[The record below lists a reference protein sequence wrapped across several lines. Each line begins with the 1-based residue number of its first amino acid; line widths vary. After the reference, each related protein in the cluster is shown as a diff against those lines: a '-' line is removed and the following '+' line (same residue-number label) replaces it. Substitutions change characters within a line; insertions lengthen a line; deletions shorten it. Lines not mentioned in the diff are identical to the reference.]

1 MSILAKTYEP
11 QETEKKWYPVWE
23 ERGYFQAK
31 PESSDPSF
39 SIVIPPPNITGALH
53 MGHAL
58 NNTIQDILVRWFRMR
73 GFNVL
78 WLPGTD
84 HAGIATQNVLE
95 RQLATEGTSR
105 EALGRAAFVERVWK
119 WKAQYGETIL
129 NQLRSLGVSCDWS
142 RLRFTLDDGL
152 SKAVRE
158 VFVRLY
164 EDGLIY
170 RGTRL
175 IHWCPRCL
183 TALADIEVEHEDTNG
198 SLYIIRY
205 PIDGKGDHALLIAT
219 TRPETMLGDTAVGV
233 HPEDIRHVESIGQ
246 SVHLP
251 LTNRTIPIVADPILV
266 DREFGTGAVKITP
279 AHDFNDYEAGLR
291 NDLDQISI
299 LDRHARIDS
308 TQLSDVDPKVLSRI
322 QGKPVP
328 EARKHVLA
336 VLEERGFL
344 IETKA
349 HKHSIGK
356 CYRCRTV
363 VEPSLSPQWYVK
375 IQPLADPAIK
385 VVETGN
391 ITFIPKTWENNYL
404 AWMRD
409 IKDWCISRQ
418 IWWGHQIPAWYCEE
432 CDAAHAAP
440 MIQRSE
446 PDRCSK
452 CNGSNI
458 VQDQDVLDTWFSS
471 ALWPFST
478 LGWPAEQQ
486 GDSGRVDEAKQTLQT
501 FYPTTVLVTGFD
513 ILFFWIARMIMMG
526 LRFQN
531 AVPFRDVYVHALV
544 RDAEGQ
550 KMSKSKGNIIDPLSV
565 MGEYG
570 TDALRFTLA
579 AMASPGRD
587 IKLAHERIEG
597 YRNFANKLWNAV
609 RFALENVPDGFQRVE
624 TKRTDSQINCWI
636 TSRLHRCI
644 GDVNTSL
651 GAYRFDESANRL
663 YQFVWHEFCDW
674 YIEFSKPDLRQH
686 GDVSAREGGRCE
698 TIRTMLDVLQHIVR
712 LLHPFMP
719 FLTEELWS
727 KLQRQ
732 PGEAEHVIINAYP
745 VQDEDKVDMEV
756 EMAINAVIDVISS
769 IRVIRSTYGI
779 APGKMLPDVVVI
791 PESSAIEAVVLNHL
805 ARIQGMGRIGSLQ
818 IGASLPKPQGKYG
831 SQVTKIADVYIL
843 LDGLVDFTKE
853 RTRLEKRLTELRVD
867 LERVDTK
874 LSNATF
880 TANAPAEIVQK
891 ERVKQRELHSECEK
905 VSLALTQ
912 LQD

>member
-1 MSILAKTYEP
+1 MPTLRKTYQP
-11 QETEKKWYPVWE
+11 QDVEKKWYQIWE
-23 ERGYFQAK
+23 DRGYFQANL
-31 PESSDPSF
+31 ESPSPSF

-58 NNTIQDILVRWFRMR
+58 NSTIQDILVRWFRMR

-84 HAGIATQNVLE
+84 HAGIATQNVVE
-95 RQLATEGTSR
+95 RQLFKEGTSR
-105 EALGRAAFVERVWK
+105 EKLGREAFVKRVWE
-119 WKAQYGETIL
+119 WKAKYGETIL

-142 RLRFTLDDGL
+142 RLRFTLDEGL

-183 TALADIEVEHEDTNG
+183 TALADIEVEHEETNG
-198 SLYIIRY
+198 SLYSIRY
-205 PIDGKGDHALLIAT
+205 PIDGSGDHVLIIAT

-233 HPEDIRHVESIGQ
+233 HPEDTRYFHLVGKSIR
-246 SVHLP
+246 LP
-251 LTNRTIPIVADPILV
+251 LTGRTIPIVTDSILV
-266 DREFGTGAVKITP
+266 DRTFGTGAVKITP
-279 AHDFNDYEAGLR
+279 GHDFNDYEAGLR
-291 NDLDQISI
+291 NHLNEISI
-299 LDRHARIDS
+299 LDKHARVDP
-308 TQLSDVDPKVLSRI
+308 TQLSDVDDEVLRSV
-322 QGKPVP
+322 QGKSVV
-328 EARKHVLA
+328 EARKQILA
-336 VLEERGFL
+336 FLDERGFL
-344 IETKA
+344 INTEA

-356 CYRCRTV
+356 CYRCRTI
-363 VEPSLSPQWYVK
+363 VEPFLSPQWYVK
-375 IQPLADPAIK
+375 IQPLAEPAIRA
-385 VVETGN
+385 VESGD
-391 ITFIPKTWENNYL
+391 IRFVPKGWENNYL

-418 IWWGHQIPAWYCEE
+418 IWWGHQIPAWYCED
-432 CDAAHAAP
+432 CDLAHVAP
-440 MIQRSE
+440 IIQRSDPE
-446 PDRCSK
+446 CCPK
-452 CNGSNI
+452 CAGFNI
-458 VQDQDVLDTWFSS
+458 LQDPDVLDTWFSS

-478 LGWPAEQQ
+478 LGWPAEHQHN
-486 GDSGRVDEAKQTLQT
+486 SGCAGEAEQMLQI

-531 AVPFRDVYVHALV
+531 AIPFHDVYVHALV

-587 IKLAHERIEG
+587 IKLASERIEG
-597 YRNFANKLWNAV
+597 YRNFANKLWNAT
-609 RFALENVPDGFQRVE
+609 RFALDNVPDGFAYVE
-624 TKRTDSQINCWI
+624 SAKIDSQINLWI
-636 TSRLHRCI
+636 VSRLHRCI

-651 GAYRFDESANRL
+651 GAYRFDEAANRL

-674 YIEFSKPDLRQH
+674 YIEFSKPDLKQQ
-686 GDVSAREGGRCE
+686 GSAGESEVRRNE
-698 TIRTMLDVLQHIVR
+698 TVQTMLDVLQCIVR

-727 KLQRQ
+727 TLQHQ
-732 PGEAEHVIINAYP
+732 PGEAEHVMVSAYP
-745 VQDEDKVDMEV
+745 LQDESKADMDV
-756 EMAINAVIDVISS
+756 ETAMSAVIDVISS
-769 IRVIRSTYGI
+769 IRVLRSTYGV
-779 APGKMLPDVVVI
+779 PPRKVLPDVVAI
-791 PESSAIEAVVLNHL
+791 PANEESQAVLLSHT
-805 ARIQGMGRIGSLQ
+805 ARIQEMGRIDSLQ
-818 IGASLPKPQGKYG
+818 IGTSLAKPQGKYG
-831 SQVTKIADVYIL
+831 SQVTKVADVYIL

-853 RTRLEKRLTELRVD
+853 RIRLEKRLAVLRAD
-867 LERVDTK
+867 LDRAEKK
-874 LSNATF
+874 LSNAVF
-880 TANAPAEIVQK
+880 TANAPVAVVQK
-891 ERVKQRELHSECEK
+891 EQAKQHELRAECDK
-905 VSLALTQ
+905 ISLELSR

>member
-1 MSILAKTYEP
+1 MMPTLAKTYQP
-11 QETEKKWYPVWE
+11 QDAEKKWYQIWE
-23 ERGYFQAK
+23 TRGYFQANLD
-31 PESSDPSF
+31 SSNPAF

-58 NNTIQDILVRWFRMR
+58 NSTIQDILVRWFRMR

-84 HAGIATQNVLE
+84 HAGIATQNVVE
-95 RQLATEGTSR
+95 RQLAKEGTNR
-105 EALGRAAFVERVWK
+105 ETLGRTAFVERVWE

-142 RLRFTLDDGL
+142 RLRFTLDEGL

-183 TALADIEVEHEDTNG
+183 TALADIEVEHEETKG
-198 SLYIIRY
+198 SLYTIRY
-205 PIDGKGDHALLIAT
+205 PIDGNGDLALVIAT

-233 HPEDIRHVESIGQ
+233 HPEDTRHSHSIGQ
-246 SVHLP
+246 SVRLP
-251 LTNRTIPIVADPILV
+251 LTSRTIPIVADPILV
-266 DREFGTGAVKITP
+266 NREFGTGAVKITP
-279 AHDFNDYEAGLR
+279 GHDFNDYEAGLR
-291 NDLDQISI
+291 NHLNEISI
-299 LDRHARIDS
+299 LDKHARIDP
-308 TQLSDVDPKVLSRI
+308 TQLSDVEPDVLSTV
-322 QGKPVP
+322 QGKPVL
-328 EARKHVLA
+328 EARKQVLGF
-336 VLEERGFL
+336 LEERGFL
-344 IETKA
+344 ISTEP

-363 VEPSLSPQWYVK
+363 VEPFLSPQWYVK
-375 IQPLADPAIK
+375 IQPLAGPAIQA
-385 VVETGN
+385 VEAGD
-391 ITFIPKTWENNYL
+391 IRFIPKAWENNYL
-404 AWMRD
+404 GWMRD

-432 CDAAHAAP
+432 CDSAHAAP
-440 MIQRSE
+440 IIQRNVPE
-446 PDRCSK
+446 RCPT
-452 CNGSNI
+452 CNGSHI
-458 VQDQDVLDTWFSS
+458 SQDPDVLDTWFSS

-486 GDSGRVDEAKQTLQT
+486 DNPAQIEEAKQTLQT

-531 AVPFRDVYVHALV
+531 AIPFRDVYVHALV
-544 RDAEGQ
+544 RDAEGK

-565 MGEYG
+565 MSEYG

-587 IKLAHERIEG
+587 IKLAPERIEG
-597 YRNFANKLWNAV
+597 YRNFANKLWNAA
-609 RFALENVPDGFQRVE
+609 RFALDNVPDGFERVE
-624 TKRTDSQINCWI
+624 SERVESQINRWI

-651 GAYRFDESANRL
+651 GAYRFDEAANRL
-663 YQFVWHEFCDW
+663 YQFVWHEYCDW
-674 YIEFSKPDLRQH
+674 YIEFSKPDLKP
-686 GDVSAREGGRCE
+686 GDGEAQAHRRE
-698 TIRTMLDVLQHIVR
+698 TIQTMLDVLQHIVR

-732 PGEAEHVIINAYP
+732 PGEAEHVMVTAYP
-745 VQDEDKVDMEV
+745 SQDESIVDTDV
-756 EMAINAVIDVISS
+756 ETAISAVIDVISS
-769 IRVIRSTYGI
+769 IRVVRSTYGI
-779 APGKMLPDVVVI
+779 SPGKILPDVVII
-791 PESSAIEAVVLNHL
+791 PANVATEAIVLNHV
-805 ARIQGMGRIGSLQ
+805 ARIQGIGRIDSLR
-818 IGASLPKPQGKYG
+818 IGTTLAKPQGKYG
-831 SQVTKIADVYIL
+831 SQVTKVADVHIL

-853 RTRLEKRLTELRVD
+853 QTRMEKRLTALRAD
-867 LERVDTK
+867 LERVKKK
-874 LSNATF
+874 LGSATF
-880 TANAPAEIVQK
+880 TANAPAAVVQK
-891 ERVKQRELHSECEK
+891 EQAKQHELQAECDK
-905 VSLALTQ
+905 FSLGLSQ